1 MNKLLT
7 IPTVEL
13 TEVWEAIAF
22 IRSHYPEEIFPP
34 LERGVPASAD
44 RLSAHLARLT
54 CDNIWTELLN
64 RASIS
69 PDRAAKIIAAAA
81 MPAPVSVSGDSRP
94 DTANS
99 NQNALNRP
107 LERSGGILK
116 EAK

>member
-22 IRSHYPEEIFPP
+22 VRSHYPEDVFPP

-54 CDNIWTELLN
+54 CDNVWTELLA

-94 DTANS
+94 DTANFD
-99 NQNALNRP
+99 QTRQNRP
-107 LERSGGILK
+107 LERPTGILK